1 MNSLKKWFSVLL
13 CALCTLLLPA
23 AAFADEIAPPTG
35 DCGLPLWIPI
45 ALVAAAVLIVIIII
59 VMKHQEKK

>member
-13 CALCTLLLPA
+13 CALCTMLLPT
-23 AAFADEIAPPTG
+23 AAFADEITPRTG
-35 DCGLPLWIPI
+35 DSGLPLWIPI
-45 ALVAAAVLIVIIII
+45 ALVAAALLIVIIVI